1 MKPDCNGILCF
12 QFLFCRG
19 HGVKEAEVEVDP
31 NGVNLL
37 FFIFYEII
45 LFCFSKSDLT
55 EENITGDVVKV
66 YWLA

>member
-19 HGVKEAEVEVDP
+19 HGVKEADP

-37 FFIFYEII
+37 FFIFYEIV
-45 LFCFSKSDLT
+45 LFCFSKSDLS
-55 EENITGDVVKV
+55 EENKKGDVVKV